1 MRPAAKAVEANL
13 VDRLA
18 LRIPAQISQR
28 KERTYFCFYL
38 NPHSDISDVTTC
50 PPRYVTFLKV
60 HPAMLRLIQASALF
74 VLLAT
79 SAFAQK
85 AASVESTGKS
95 KVDKPI
101 KALLVTGGCCHDYA
115 RQKLILSRG
124 ISARANVVWTVAHQ
138 GGTTTD
144 TKIPLYDDP
153 NWSDGFDIVVHNE
166 CFAAVKDKDFV
177 ENIVKPHREGLP
189 AILIHCSMHCYRTGD
204 NQWFD
209 FVGMQSPGHG
219 PHYSYTVENVNADHP
234 IMKDFGPT
242 FVAPKGELYHSIKLF
257 DTATALGQAKRKNDG
272 VPQTCVWTNQ
282 YGKGRVF
289 ATTIGHY
296 NETMSEPKYLD
307 MVTRGILWACD
318 KDIEA
323 SFTPS
328 TEKVDEEIR
337 TLVNIPLNQNVAKQ
351 AAGNC
356 CGESNLAYKKPVT
369 SKSVQSG
376 NERHQLTDGLLTTRW
391 CPSGSQGDEW
401 VTVDLEK
408 SHHVKALRLHWEK
421 GAGTIYRY
429 VVETSA
435 DNENWKRVVD
445 DSKNDKPERIRTHEI
460 DAPDT
465 RYVRVTFLGTNN
477 GMWGSIWELEV
488 SAGEL
493 PKLSKEMKKGGG
505 NGSAAGLSDVK
516 VPDGF
521 QATLFGTPPEVNYPV
536 CLAAAATGEVFVGVD
551 EQGSLGKE
559 AGKGKVLRCIDTDG
573 DGQADRINTFAT
585 MDHPRGLFYDNG
597 SLWVLHPPFLS
608 VYHDDD
614 LDGTADRHD
623 TLITGISTDQVNKR
637 GADHTTNGIR
647 MGIDGWIYIA
657 VGDFGFT
664 EAKGTD
670 GTVLSRRGGGIV
682 RVRPDGAEME
692 IHNWGQRNI
701 LDVCI
706 DPFMNVF
713 TRDNT
718 NDGGGWDIRLSHLL
732 QSGEYGYPSLYLN
745 FTEESMP
752 PLADYGGGSGCGAMF
767 FHDLRWPETFSSTLY
782 TCDWGT
788 SNVYRH
794 NLPANGATFDAH
806 QEVFLKIPRPTD
818 IDVDGSG
825 RMYVSSWKNG
835 KFNYTGPDVGFVAQI
850 TPIDFTPK
858 PFPQLDKL
866 GEKQLVELLS
876 SPSAVTRQHSQLEIL
891 RRHGAEI
898 AKRNGQPVKVLLP
911 ASRRVVKKLSPADVA
926 MVELVILASNKA
938 APLHGRA
945 AAIYTLKQL
954 AVESSSKVLLGL
966 LKDATVREYALRAL
980 TDRKAGLDK
989 LPLEPFIEA
998 LQDEDPRVRAQAL
1011 ICLGRIGRSE
1021 AGEAILPLTQRASYQ
1036 PKPTAEPLYK
1046 QADPGRVIPHLA
1058 VRALQNT
1065 NSVEACLKALDG
1077 PHAAGALWA
1086 LKYLHNEEA
1095 VSGLIKGLS
1104 SVRNL
1109 ETRQEI
1115 LTTLIRLYYREGD
1128 YKDSGW
1134 WGTRPD
1140 RTGPYYD
1147 RQKWEQSERI
1157 ASVVKAFLEQAD
1169 KQTLKLASQQLV
1181 AHKVEIAGL
1190 PTAATAQ
1197 KVRPEMAIEIAKA
1210 DPNDPNLIANLDPE
1224 VASYRALNT
1233 EGDAERGE
1241 PLFKKQA
1248 CIACHTTANGQTPK
1262 GPHLVDI
1269 GKRYKKAEL
1278 VESILKPAAKIAQ
1291 GFDTYLFVTESGKV
1305 VTGFVTSESAKEVQ
1319 IRQTNGVAQSL
1330 KKDEIEIRQKKPES
1344 MMPNGIA
1351 NNLTPEQLAD
1361 LIAYLQ
1367 SLK

>member
-1 MRPAAKAVEANL
+1 MRSESSEMPANIHCPSSVRYL
-13 VDRLA
+13 VDGVHSSH
-18 LRIPAQISQR
+18 PKFCDVISADLPDHV
-28 KERTYFCFYL
+28 Y
-38 NPHSDISDVTTC
+38 
-50 PPRYVTFLKV
+50 FLKV
-60 HPAMLRLIQASALF
+60 FLTMLRALNVVVVLSALAAPLCSQD
-74 VLLAT
+74 VLAQDAESQD
-79 SAFAQK
+79 SA
-85 AASVESTGKS
+85 S
-95 KVDKPI
+95 KVKGEKPVR
-101 KALLVTGGCCHDYA
+101 ALLVTGGCCHDYA

-138 GGTTTD
+138 GGTTTN
-144 TKIPLYDDP
+144 TPIPLYDDP

-166 CFAAVKDKDFV
+166 CFSDVKEKDFV

-189 AILIHCSMHCYRTGD
+189 AVLIHCSMHCYRTGD

-219 PHYSYTVENVNADHP
+219 PHYSYTVDNVKADHP
-234 IMKDFGPT
+234 IMKDFGKT
-242 FVAPKGELYHSIKLF
+242 FIAPKGELYHSIKLF
-257 DTATALGQAKRKNDG
+257 DTATALGQAKRQSDNN
-272 VPQTCVWTNQ
+272 PQTCVWTNQ
-282 YGKGRVF
+282 YEKGRVF

-296 NETMSEPKYLD
+296 NETMVEPKYLD
-307 MVTRGILWACD
+307 MVTRGILWACN

-323 SFTPS
+323 SFTPT
-328 TEKVDEEIR
+328 TEKIDEEIR
-337 TLVNIPLNQNVAKQ
+337 ALVTVAVNQTAPQ
-351 AAGNC
+351 TIAGNC
-356 CGESNLAYKKPVT
+356 CGGDNLAYKKPVT
-369 SKSVQSG
+369 SKSFQAG
-376 NERHQLTDGLLTTRW
+376 NERHQLTDGLLNTRW
-391 CPSGSQGDEW
+391 CASGSQVDEW
-401 VTVDLEK
+401 VTVDLEQPQ
-408 SHHVKALRLHWEK
+408 HVKEFRIHWEK
-421 GAGTIYRY
+421 GGGIAYRY

-435 DNENWKRVVD
+435 DNKNWNQIVD
-445 DSKNDKPERIRTHEI
+445 ESKNTKPGKIRLHKV
-460 DAPDT
+460 DAPDA
-465 RYVRVTFLGTNN
+465 RYLRTTFLGASN
-477 GMWGSIWELEV
+477 GLWGSIWELEV

-493 PKLSKEMKKGGG
+493 PKLPKSVTDSGGV
-505 NGSAAGLSDVK
+505 AAGISDVQA
-516 VPDGF
+516 PDGF
-521 QATLFGTPPEVNYPV
+521 TVALFGAPPDVNYPV

-559 AGKGKVLRCIDTDG
+559 AGRGKVLRCIDTDG

-597 SLWVLHPPFLS
+597 SLWVLHPPFLT

-623 TLITGISTDQVNKR
+623 TLITGISTDEVNKR

-657 VGDFGFT
+657 VGDFGFS

-682 RVRPDGAEME
+682 RVRPDGTEME

-706 DPFMNVF
+706 DPYMNVF

-767 FHDLRWPETFSSTLY
+767 LHDLRWPEQFSNTLY

-794 NLPANGATFDAH
+794 NLPANGATFDPH

-835 KFNYTGPDVGFVAQI
+835 KFAYDGPNVGFVAQI

-858 PFPQLDKL
+858 PFPDLNAASDA
-866 GEKQLVELLS
+866 ELLSHLS
-876 SPSAVTRQHSQLEIL
+876 SPSAVYRQHSQLAIV
-891 RRHGAEI
+891 RRGVSEDRSA
-898 AKRNGQPVKVLLP
+898 GLLKV
-911 ASRRVVKKLSPADVA
+911 AADQD
-926 MVELVILASNKA
+926 E
-938 APLHGRA
+938 PLYGRA

-954 AVESSSKVLLGL
+954 AGEASNDLLLGL
-966 LKDATVREYALRAL
+966 LKDADVREFALRAL
-980 TDRKAGLDK
+980 TDRKSGLDK
-989 LPLEPFIEA
+989 LPLEPFIAA
-998 LQDEDPRVRAQAL
+998 LKDENPRVRGQAL
-1011 ICLGRIGRSE
+1011 ICLGRIGRSD
-1021 AGEAILPLTQRASYQ
+1021 AGEAIIPLTARASYQ

-1058 VRALQNT
+1058 VRALQNS
-1065 NSVEACLKALDG
+1065 NSVAACLKALEG
-1077 PHAAGALWA
+1077 PHSAGALWA
-1086 LKYLHNEEA
+1086 LKYMHNEEA
-1095 VSGLIKGLS
+1095 VSGLITALS
-1104 SVRNL
+1104 SVRNS

-1115 LTTLIRLYYREGD
+1115 LTALIRLYFREGD
-1128 YKDSGW
+1128 YSDASW

-1147 RQKWEQSERI
+1147 RKTWEQSERI
-1157 ASVVKAFLEQAD
+1157 AAVVKKYLEQTN
-1169 KQTLKLASQQLV
+1169 KKTLELAGQQLA

-1190 PTAATAQ
+1190 PTAAT
-1197 KVRPEMAIEIAKA
+1197 VRKAEPEMAIEIAKA
-1210 DPNDPNLIANLDPE
+1210 DPNDPNLIANLAPE
-1224 VASYRALNT
+1224 IATYRALNT
-1233 EGDAERGE
+1233 EGDVKRGE
-1241 PLFKKQA
+1241 PLFKRQA

-1291 GFDTYLFVTESGKV
+1291 GFDTYLFAMETGKV
-1305 VTGFVTSESAKEVQ
+1305 ITGFVSGESADEVQ
-1319 IRQTNGVAQSL
+1319 VRQANGVSQTL
-1330 KKDEIEIRQKKPES
+1330 KKSEIELRQKKTES

>member
-1 MRPAAKAVEANL
+1 
-13 VDRLA
+13 
-18 LRIPAQISQR
+18 
-28 KERTYFCFYL
+28 
-38 NPHSDISDVTTC
+38 
-50 PPRYVTFLKV
+50 
-60 HPAMLRLIQASALF
+60 MLRSVLSVVFLSALI
-74 VLLAT
+74 VPLRAQDAAPAD
-79 SAFAQK
+79 SAK
-85 AASVESTGKS
+85 KGKG
-95 KVDKPI
+95 DRPI
-101 KALLVTGGCCHDYA
+101 RALLVTGGCCHDYA

-138 GGTTTD
+138 GGTTTN
-144 TKIPLYDDP
+144 TPLPVYDDP
-153 NWSDGFDIVVHNE
+153 NWSKGFDIVVHNE
-166 CFAAVKDKDFV
+166 CFSDVKDKAFV

-189 AILIHCSMHCYRTGD
+189 AILIHCAMHCYRTGD

-219 PHYSYTVENVNADHP
+219 PHYSYTVDNVKPDHP
-234 IMKDFGPT
+234 IMAEFGKT
-242 FVAPKGELYHSIKLF
+242 FIAPKGELYHSIKLF
-257 DTATALGQAKRKNDG
+257 DTATALGQAKRQSDG
-272 VPQTCVWTNQ
+272 NPQTCVWTNQ
-282 YGKGRVF
+282 YEKGRVF

-296 NETMSEPKYLD
+296 NETMVEPKYLD
-307 MVTRGILWACD
+307 MVTRGLLWACD

-323 SFTPS
+323 NFTPS
-328 TEKVDEEIR
+328 TEKIDEEIR
-337 TLVNIPLNQNVAKQ
+337 ALVTLPVNQ
-351 AAGNC
+351 AAAQTIAGNC
-356 CGESNLAYKKPVT
+356 CGEDNLAYKKPVT
-369 SKSVQSG
+369 SKSVQGG
-376 NERHQLTDGLLTTRW
+376 NERHQLTDGLLNTRW
-391 CPSGSQGDEW
+391 CASGSQVDEW
-401 VTVDLEK
+401 VTVDLDKPE
-408 SHHVKALRLHWEK
+408 HVKALRIHWEK
-421 GAGTIYRY
+421 GGGISYRY

-435 DNENWKRVVD
+435 DNENWKQIVD
-445 DSKNDKPERIRTHEI
+445 QSKNKKSGKIKTHKV

-465 RYVRVTFLGTNN
+465 RYVRITFLGADG

-488 SAGEL
+488 SAGNL
-493 PKLSKEMKKGGG
+493 PKLARSVTDSGGA
-505 NGSAAGLSDVK
+505 AAGVSDVRA
-516 VPDGF
+516 PDGF
-521 QATLFGTPPEVNYPV
+521 NVALFGTPPDVNYPV

-559 AGKGKVLRCIDTDG
+559 AGRGKVLRCIDTDG
-573 DGQADRINTFAT
+573 DGQADKINTFAK

-623 TLITGISTDQVNKR
+623 TLITGISTDEVNKR

-647 MGIDGWIYIA
+647 MGIDGWLYIA

-682 RVRPDGAEME
+682 RVRPDGTEME

-767 FHDLRWPETFSSTLY
+767 LHDLRWPEQFSNTLY

-794 NLPANGATFDAH
+794 NLPANGATFDPH

-835 KFNYTGPDVGFVAQI
+835 KFAYDGPNVGFVAQI

-866 GEKQLVELLS
+866 NEKQLVELLS
-876 SPSAVTRQHSQLEIL
+876 SPSAVARQHSQLEIL

-898 AKRNGQPVKVLLP
+898 KKRNGKPIQTTISEGDSITNNLG
-911 ASRRVVKKLSPADVA
+911 PADVA
-926 MVELVILASNKA
+926 VVELTILAMDSA
-938 APLHGRA
+938 VPLYGRVG
-945 AAIYTLKQL
+945 AIYTLNQL
-954 AVESSSKVLLGL
+954 AGESAHDLLFKVSE
-966 LKDATVREYALRAL
+966 DADVREHALRAL

-989 LPLEPFIEA
+989 LPLEPFIAA
-998 LQDEDPRVRAQAL
+998 LQDENPRVRSQAL
-1011 ICLGRIGRSE
+1011 ICLGRIGRSD
-1021 AGEAILPLTQRASYQ
+1021 AGEAILPLTARATYQ

-1065 NSVEACLKALDG
+1065 NSVEACLKALEG
-1077 PHAAGALWA
+1077 PHSAGALWA
-1086 LKYLHNEEA
+1086 LKYMHNEAA
-1095 VSGLIKGLS
+1095 VSGLIKSLS
-1104 SVRNL
+1104 SVRHS

-1115 LTTLIRLYYREGD
+1115 LTTLIRLYFREGD
-1128 YKDSGW
+1128 YTGGW

-1147 RQKWEQSERI
+1147 RKTWEQSERI
-1157 ASVVKAFLEQAD
+1157 ASVVKTFLQ
-1169 KQTLKLASQQLV
+1169 QTDPKTLELAGQQLA
-1181 AHKVEIAGL
+1181 AHKVEIKGL
-1190 PTAATAQ
+1190 PSAASVATR
-1197 KVRPEMAIEIAKA
+1197 KVEPEMAIEIAKV
-1210 DPNDPNLIANLDPE
+1210 DPNDPNLIGNLAPE
-1224 VASYRALNT
+1224 IASYRALNT
-1233 EGDAERGE
+1233 EGDAKRGE
-1241 PLFKKQA
+1241 PLFKRQA
-1248 CIACHTTANGQTPK
+1248 CAACHTTANGQTPK

-1269 GKRYKKAEL
+1269 GKRYKKTEL

-1291 GFDTYLFVTESGKV
+1291 GFDTYLFAMDSGKV
-1305 VTGFVTSESAKEVQ
+1305 VTGFVSGESADEVQ
-1319 IRQTNGVAQSL
+1319 VRQTNGIALTL
-1330 KKDEIEIRQKKPES
+1330 KKDEIEIRQQKKES
-1344 MMPNGIA
+1344 MMPVGVA

-1361 LIAYLQ
+1361 LVAYLQ
-1367 SLK
+1367 SLGDG

>member
-1 MRPAAKAVEANL
+1 MLRALNFVVVLSALVAPLGTQNVFAQDAGSKDSGGKAV
-13 VDRLA
+13 
-18 LRIPAQISQR
+18 
-28 KERTYFCFYL
+28 
-38 NPHSDISDVTTC
+38 
-50 PPRYVTFLKV
+50 
-60 HPAMLRLIQASALF
+60 
-74 VLLAT
+74 
-79 SAFAQK
+79 
-85 AASVESTGKS
+85 G
-95 KVDKPI
+95 DKPI
-101 KALLVTGGCCHDYA
+101 RALLVTGGCCHDYA

-138 GGTTTD
+138 GGSTTNTP
-144 TKIPLYDDP
+144 IPLYDDP

-166 CFAAVKDKDFV
+166 CFSDVKEKDFV

-189 AILIHCSMHCYRTGD
+189 AVLIHCSMHCYRTGD

-219 PHYSYTVENVNADHP
+219 PHYSYTVDNVKADHP

-257 DTATALGQAKRKNDG
+257 DTATALGQAKRQNDG
-272 VPQTCVWTNQ
+272 NPQTCVWTNQ
-282 YGKGRVF
+282 YEKGRVF

-296 NETMSEPKYLD
+296 NETMVEPKYLD
-307 MVTRGILWACD
+307 MVTRGILWACN

-323 SFTPS
+323 SFTPT
-328 TEKVDEEIR
+328 TEEIDEEIR
-337 TLVNIPLNQNVAKQ
+337 ALVNVAVNQTAAQ
-351 AAGNC
+351 TIAGNC
-356 CGESNLAYKKPVT
+356 CGEDNLAYKKPVT
-369 SKSVQSG
+369 SKSFQAG
-376 NERHQLTDGLLTTRW
+376 NERHQLTDGLLNTRW
-391 CPSGSQGDEW
+391 CASGSQVDEW
-401 VTVDLEK
+401 VTVDLEQPQ
-408 SHHVKALRLHWEK
+408 HVKEFRIHWEK
-421 GAGTIYRY
+421 GGGIAYRY

-435 DNENWKRVVD
+435 DNKNWKQIVD
-445 DSKNDKPERIRTHEI
+445 ESKNTKPGKIRLHKV

-465 RYVRVTFLGTNN
+465 RYLRTTFLGASN
-477 GMWGSIWELEV
+477 GLWGSIWELEV

-493 PKLSKEMKKGGG
+493 PELPKSVTDSGGV
-505 NGSAAGLSDVK
+505 AAGISDVQA
-516 VPDGF
+516 PDGF
-521 QATLFGTPPEVNYPV
+521 TVALFGAPPDVNYPV

-559 AGKGKVLRCIDTDG
+559 AGRGKVLRCIDTDG
-573 DGQADRINTFAT
+573 DGQADIINTFAT

-597 SLWVLHPPFLS
+597 SLWVLHPPFLT

-623 TLITGISTDQVNKR
+623 TLITGISTDEVNKR

-682 RVRPDGAEME
+682 RVRPDGTEME

-706 DPFMNVF
+706 DPYMNVF

-767 FHDLRWPETFSSTLY
+767 FHDLRWPEQFSNTLY

-794 NLPANGATFDAH
+794 NLPANGATFDPH

-835 KFNYTGPDVGFVAQI
+835 KFAYDGPNVGFVAQI

-858 PFPQLDKL
+858 PFPQLDQL
-866 GEKQLVELLS
+866 DEKQLVALLS
-876 SPSAVTRQHSQLEIL
+876 SPSAVARQHSQLEIL

-898 AKRNGQPVKVLLP
+898 KNRNGKPVRTTISEGELITSNLG
-911 ASRRVVKKLSPADVA
+911 PADVA
-926 MVELVILASNKA
+926 VVELTVLAMDPD
-938 APLHGRA
+938 APLYGRV
-945 AAIYTLKQL
+945 AAIYTLNQL
-954 AVESSSKVLLGL
+954 AGESARDLL
-966 LKDATVREYALRAL
+966 LKISEDADVREHALRAL

-989 LPLEPFIEA
+989 LPLEPFIAA
-998 LQDEDPRVRAQAL
+998 LKDENPRVRGQAL

-1021 AGEAILPLTQRASYQ
+1021 AGEAILPLTSRASYQ
-1036 PKPTAEPLYK
+1036 PKPKAEPLYK

-1065 NSVEACLKALDG
+1065 NSVETCLKALEG
-1077 PHAAGALWA
+1077 PNSTGALWT
-1086 LKYLHNEEA
+1086 LKYMHNEEA
-1095 VSGLIKGLS
+1095 VSGLIKSLS
-1104 SVRNL
+1104 SVRNS

-1115 LTTLIRLYYREGD
+1115 LTTLIRLYFREGD
-1128 YKDSGW
+1128 YTGGW

-1140 RTGPYYD
+1140 RDGPYYD
-1147 RQKWEQSERI
+1147 RKTWEQSDRI
-1157 ASVVKAFLEQAD
+1157 AAAVKAFLNNAD
-1169 KQTLKLASQQLV
+1169 RKTLELAGVQLA
-1181 AHKVEIAGL
+1181 AHKVEIKGL
-1190 PTAATAQ
+1190 PTAASVATRKAE
-1197 KVRPEMAIEIAKA
+1197 PEMAIEIAKV
-1210 DPNDPNLIANLDPE
+1210 DPNDPNLIGNLEPE
-1224 VASYRALNT
+1224 IASYRALNT
-1233 EGDAERGE
+1233 EGDAKRGE
-1241 PLFKKQA
+1241 PLFKRQA

-1269 GKRYKKAEL
+1269 GKRYKKTEL

-1291 GFDTYLFVTESGKV
+1291 GFDTYLFVMDSGKV
-1305 VTGFVTSESAKEVQ
+1305 ITGFVSGESADEVQ
-1319 IRQTNGVAQSL
+1319 VRQTNGVAQTL
-1330 KKDEIEIRQKKPES
+1330 KKNEIDIRQQKKES
-1344 MMPNGIA
+1344 MMPVGIA

>member
-1 MRPAAKAVEANL
+1 M
-13 VDRLA
+13 
-18 LRIPAQISQR
+18 LRIF
-28 KERTYFCFYL
+28 KT
-38 NPHSDISDVTTC
+38 
-50 PPRYVTFLKV
+50 
-60 HPAMLRLIQASALF
+60 SAL
-74 VLLAT
+74 VLLLIAPT
-79 SAFAQK
+79 FGQQVTLSESA
-85 AASVESTGKS
+85 SKS

-101 KALLVTGGCCHDYA
+101 RALLVTGGCCHDYA

-138 GGTTTD
+138 GGSTTNTP
-144 TKIPLYDDP
+144 IPLYDDP

-166 CFAAVKDKDFV
+166 CFSDVKEKAFV
-177 ENIVKPHREGLP
+177 ENIVKPHRKGLP
-189 AILIHCSMHCYRTGD
+189 AILIHCAMHCYRTGD
-204 NQWFD
+204 DQWFD

-219 PHYSYTVENVNADHP
+219 PHYSYTVDNVKPDHP

-257 DTATALGQAKRKNDG
+257 DTATALGQAKRQGDG
-272 VPQTCVWTNQ
+272 IPQTCVWTNQ
-282 YGKGRVF
+282 YEKGRVF

-296 NETMSEPKYLD
+296 NETMAEPKYLD
-307 MVTRGILWACD
+307 MLTRGLLWACD
-318 KDIEA
+318 KDIDA

-328 TEKVDEEIR
+328 TEKIDEEIR
-337 TLVNIPLNQNVAKQ
+337 ALVSVAVNQAAAQ
-351 AAGNC
+351 TIAGNC

-369 SKSVQSG
+369 SKSFQGG
-376 NERHQLTDGLLTTRW
+376 NERHQLTDGLLNTRW
-391 CPSGSQGDEW
+391 CASGSQGDEW

-408 SHHVKALRLHWEK
+408 PEHVKALRIHWEK
-421 GAGTIYRY
+421 GGGISYRY
-429 VVETSA
+429 MVETSA
-435 DNENWKRVVD
+435 DNENWKLVVD
-445 DSKNDKPERIRTHEI
+445 ESKNKKSGKIKTHKI

-465 RYVRVTFLGTNN
+465 RYVRTTFLGADG

-493 PKLSKEMKKGGG
+493 PELPKNAG
-505 NGSAAGLSDVK
+505 NDAGTAAGISDVQA
-516 VPDGF
+516 PDGF
-521 QATLFGTPPEVNYPV
+521 NVTLFGTPPDVNYPV

-559 AGKGKVLRCIDTDG
+559 AGRGKVLRCIDTDG
-573 DGQADRINTFAT
+573 DGQADKINTFAT

-614 LDGTADRHD
+614 RDGTADRHD
-623 TLITGISTDQVNKR
+623 TLITGISTDEVNKR

-670 GTVLSRRGGGIV
+670 GTVLARRGGGIV
-682 RVRPDGAEME
+682 RVRPDGTEME

-706 DPFMNVF
+706 DPYMNIF

-767 FHDLRWPETFSSTLY
+767 FHDLRWPEQFSNTLY

-794 NLPANGATFDAH
+794 NLPANGATFDPH

-835 KFNYTGPDVGFVAQI
+835 KFAYDGPNVGFVAQI

-866 GEKQLVELLS
+866 DEKQLVGLLS
-876 SPSAVTRQHSQLEIL
+876 SPSAVVRQHSQLEIL
-891 RRHGAEI
+891 RRHGAEFSSRKGKQVQTTISEGELI
-898 AKRNGQPVKVLLP
+898 ASKHAP
-911 ASRRVVKKLSPADVA
+911 AEIAI
-926 MVELVILASNKA
+926 VELTVLATDPT
-938 APLHGRA
+938 APLHGQV
-945 AAIYTLKQL
+945 AAIYTLNQL
-954 AVESSSKVLLGL
+954 AGESARDLL
-966 LKDATVREYALRAL
+966 LKVSEDADVREHALRAL

-989 LPLEPFIEA
+989 LPLEPFIAA
-998 LQDEDPRVRAQAL
+998 LRDENPRVRGQAL
-1011 ICLGRIGRSE
+1011 ICLGRIGRAE
-1021 AGEAILPLTQRASYQ
+1021 AGEAILPLTARASYQ

-1058 VRALQNT
+1058 VRALQNS
-1065 NSVEACLKALDG
+1065 NSVEACLKALEG
-1077 PHAAGALWA
+1077 PYSAGALWA
-1086 LKYLHNEEA
+1086 LKYMHNEAA
-1095 VSGLIKGLS
+1095 VSGLIKSLS
-1104 SVRNL
+1104 SVRNS

-1115 LTTLIRLYYREGD
+1115 LTTLIRLYFREGD
-1128 YKDSGW
+1128 YTGGW

-1147 RQKWEQSERI
+1147 RKTWEQSERI
-1157 ASVVKAFLEQAD
+1157 ASAVKTFLLQAD
-1169 KQTLKLASQQLV
+1169 PKTLELASQQLA

-1190 PTAATAQ
+1190 PTVATTAS
-1197 KVRPEMAIEIAKA
+1197 KGEPEMAIELAKA
-1210 DPNDPNLIANLDPE
+1210 DPNDPNLIANLSPE
-1224 VASYRALNT
+1224 IATYRALNT
-1233 EGDAERGE
+1233 EGDAKRGE
-1241 PLFKKQA
+1241 PLFRKQA
-1248 CIACHTTANGQTPK
+1248 CVACHTTANGQTPK

-1278 VESILKPAAKIAQ
+1278 VESILNPAAKIAQ
-1291 GFDTYLFVTESGKV
+1291 GFDTYLFVMDSGKI
-1305 VTGFVTSESAKEVQ
+1305 VTGFVSGESADEVQ
-1319 IRQTNGVAQSL
+1319 VRQTNGIAMSL
-1330 KKDEIEIRQKKPES
+1330 KKDDIEIRQQKKES
-1344 MMPNGIA
+1344 MMPVGIA

-1361 LIAYLQ
+1361 LVAYLQ

>member
-1 MRPAAKAVEANL
+1 MFRLFKTSVLVLLLIAPTFGQEAALSGSAIKAKA
-13 VDRLA
+13 
-18 LRIPAQISQR
+18 
-28 KERTYFCFYL
+28 
-38 NPHSDISDVTTC
+38 
-50 PPRYVTFLKV
+50 
-60 HPAMLRLIQASALF
+60 
-74 VLLAT
+74 
-79 SAFAQK
+79 
-85 AASVESTGKS
+85 
-95 KVDKPI
+95 DKPI
-101 KALLVTGGCCHDYA
+101 RALLVTGGCCHDYA

-138 GGTTTD
+138 GGTTTN
-144 TKIPLYDDP
+144 TPIPLYDDP

-166 CFAAVKDKDFV
+166 CFSDVKDKAFV

-189 AILIHCSMHCYRTGD
+189 AILIHCAMHCYRTGD

-219 PHYSYTVENVNADHP
+219 PHYSYTVENVMPEHP
-234 IMKDFGPT
+234 IMQDFGPT

-257 DTATALGQAKRKNDG
+257 DTATALGQAKRQGDG

-296 NETMSEPKYLD
+296 NETMAEPQYLD
-307 MVTRGILWACD
+307 MVTRGILWACG
-318 KDIEA
+318 KDVEA
-323 SFTPS
+323 SFTYTPS
-328 TEKVDEEIR
+328 SEKIDEEIR
-337 TLVNIPLNQNVAKQ
+337 ALVSVPVNQVAAAAQ
-351 AAGNC
+351 TIAGNC

-391 CPSGSQGDEW
+391 CPSGSQTDEW
-401 VTVDLEK
+401 VTVDLEE
-408 SHHVKALRLHWEK
+408 SHDVKALRLHWEK

-435 DNENWKRVVD
+435 DNENWKMVVD
-445 DSKNDKPERIRTHEI
+445 DSENQEPERIRTHMI

-465 RYVRVTFLGTNN
+465 RYVRVTFHGTNN

-488 SAGEL
+488 SAGDL
-493 PKLSKEMKKGGG
+493 PKLTQAIKKGGG
-505 NGSAAGLSDVK
+505 NGSPAGIADVN

-521 QATLFGTPPEVNYPV
+521 QATLFGTPPNVNYPA

-559 AGKGKVLRCIDTDG
+559 PGRGKVLRCIDTDG

-623 TLITGISTDQVNKR
+623 TLITGISTDEVNKR

-670 GTVLSRRGGGIV
+670 GTVLARRGGGIV
-682 RVRPDGAEME
+682 RVRPDGTEME

-767 FHDLRWPETFSSTLY
+767 FHDLRWPEQFCNTLY

-794 NLPANGATFDAH
+794 NLPANGATFDPH

-835 KFNYTGPDVGFVAQI
+835 KFAYDGPNVGFVAQI

-866 GEKQLVELLS
+866 NEKQLVGLLS
-876 SPSAVTRQHSQLEIL
+876 SPSAVARQHSQLEIL
-891 RRHGAEI
+891 RRHIAEVK
-898 AKRNGQPVKVLLP
+898 KRNGKPVRTTISEGDVI
-911 ASRRVVKKLSPADVA
+911 ARNHDPADVA
-926 MVELVILASNKA
+926 IVELTILAMDSA
-938 APLHGRA
+938 APLHGRV
-945 AAIYTLKQL
+945 AAIYTLNQL
-954 AVESSSKVLLGL
+954 VGEHARDVLIKLAE
-966 LKDATVREYALRAL
+966 DADVREHALRAL

-989 LPLEPFIEA
+989 LPLEPFIAA
-998 LQDEDPRVRAQAL
+998 LQDENPRVRGQAL

-1021 AGEAILPLTQRASYQ
+1021 AGEAILPLTVRAIYQ
-1036 PKPTAEPLYK
+1036 PKPTAVPLYK

-1065 NSVEACLKALDG
+1065 NSVEACLKALEG
-1077 PHAAGALWA
+1077 PYSTGALWA
-1086 LKYLHNEEA
+1086 LKYMHNEAA
-1095 VSGLIKGLS
+1095 VSGLIKSLS
-1104 SVRNL
+1104 SVRNS

-1128 YKDSGW
+1128 YTGGW

-1140 RTGPYYD
+1140 RDGPYYD
-1147 RQKWEQSERI
+1147 RKTWEQSERI
-1157 ASVVKAFLEQAD
+1157 ASVVKTFLKQAGP
-1169 KQTLKLASQQLV
+1169 KTLEMAGLQLA
-1181 AHKVEIAGL
+1181 AHKVEIKGL
-1190 PTAATAQ
+1190 PTAASVAIR
-1197 KVRPEMAIEIAKA
+1197 KVEPEMAIEIAKI
-1210 DPNDPNLIANLDPE
+1210 DPNDPNLIGNLEPE
-1224 VASYRALNT
+1224 IASYRALNT
-1233 EGDAERGE
+1233 EGDAKRGE
-1241 PLFKKQA
+1241 PLFKRQA

-1291 GFDTYLFVTESGKV
+1291 GFDTYLFVMDSGKV
-1305 VTGFVTSESAKEVQ
+1305 VTGFVSGESADEVQ
-1319 IRQTNGVAQSL
+1319 VRQTNGLAMSL
-1330 KKDEIEIRQKKPES
+1330 KKDEIEIRQQKKES
-1344 MMPNGIA
+1344 MMPVGIA

-1361 LIAYLQ
+1361 LVAYLQ